1 MPETRQEP
9 CRNDKNPLKHW
20 NICKKIAPAAHR
32 PPIPQPKPVGGPQ
45 NIVLSI
51 RVSELTDS
59 AIIITTSCMW
69 HAVLQLHQLLYRYMT
84 LYITPERT
92 DLRRLVDIMLLR
104 YNVMHLLSEGVN
116 KSEPTGGRLRS
127 QDWRI
132 LAAAGGQMWCAR
144 SALGPKSS
152 KMGFCAPQA
161 RNFWGYGVYS
171 YDFESS

>member
-9 CRNDKNPLKHW
+9 CRNDKNQLKHW
-20 NICKKIAPAAHR
+20 NICKKNRACGASTPY
-32 PPIPQPKPVGGPQ
+32 PPTQTSGRTTRHC
-45 NIVLSI
+45 IVDTCI
-51 RVSELTDS
+51 WVTDS
-59 AIIITTSCMW
+59 AIIITTSCVW

-92 DLRRLVDIMLLR
+92 DMRRLVDIMLLR

-132 LAAAGGQMWCAR
+132 LAAAGGQNVIRAKRAW
-144 SALGPKSS
+144 PK
-152 KMGFCAPQA
+152 KLK
-161 RNFWGYGVYS
+161 NGV
-171 YDFESS
+171 

>member
-20 NICKKIAPAAHR
+20 NICKKFRACGASTPY
-32 PPIPQPKPVGGPQ
+32 PPTQTSGRTTKHC
-45 NIVLSI
+45 IVDTCI
-51 RVSELTDS
+51 WVTDS
-59 AIIITTSCMW
+59 AIIITTSCVW

-92 DLRRLVDIMLLR
+92 DLRHLVDIMLLR

-116 KSEPTGGRLRS
+116 KSEPAGGRLRS

-132 LAAAGGQMWCAR
+132 LAAAGGQNVIRAKRAW
-144 SALGPKSS
+144 PK
-152 KMGFCAPQA
+152 KLK
-161 RNFWGYGVYS
+161 NGV
-171 YDFESS
+171 